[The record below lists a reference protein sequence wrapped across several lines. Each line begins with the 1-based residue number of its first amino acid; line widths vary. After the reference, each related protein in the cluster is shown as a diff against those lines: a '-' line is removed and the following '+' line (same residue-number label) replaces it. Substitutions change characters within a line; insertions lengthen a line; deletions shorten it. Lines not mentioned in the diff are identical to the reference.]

1 MYTHSEKHLILTRN
15 VVTKYG
21 ETRVMIK
28 SYVKL
33 YGPSLDKGIDAMD
46 ELLSNFKKWFR
57 NGRMVS
63 TIISFVD
70 PSIDYGAGKLIRDG
84 KETLGRYDYVIEWV
98 NPPSIEQVRGLIRHI
113 DQALEQ
119 TGCRYTIATG

>member
-1 MYTHSEKHLILTRN
+1 M
-15 VVTKYG
+15 TKYG

-46 ELLSNFKKWFR
+46 ELLSDFKKWFR

-63 TIISFVD
+63 AIVSVVD

-98 NPPSIEQVRGLIRHI
+98 NPPSLEQVRVLIRHI
-113 DQALEQ
+113 DQALEP
-119 TGCRYTIATG
+119 TGCKYTITTG

>member
-1 MYTHSEKHLILTRN
+1 MI
-15 VVTKYG
+15 
-21 ETRVMIK
+21 IK

-63 TIISFVD
+63 AIVSVVD
-70 PSIDYGAGKLIRDG
+70 PSIDYGAGKLI
-84 KETLGRYDYVIEWV
+84 
-98 NPPSIEQVRGLIRHI
+98 
-113 DQALEQ
+113 
-119 TGCRYTIATG
+119 

>member
-1 MYTHSEKHLILTRN
+1 MYAHSERHLILTRS

-46 ELLSNFKKWFR
+46 ELLGNFKKWFR

-63 TIISFVD
+63 AIVSVVD

-84 KETLGRYDYVIEWV
+84 KETLGRYDYVNERIE
-98 NPPSIEQVRGLIRHI
+98 PPSIEQVRDLIRHI
-113 DQALEQ
+113 D
-119 TGCRYTIATG
+119 

>member
-1 MYTHSEKHLILTRN
+1 
-15 VVTKYG
+15 
-21 ETRVMIK
+21 MIK

-33 YGPSLDKGIDAMD
+33 YGPSLDKGIDALD
-46 ELLSNFKKWFR
+46 EILSSFKKWFR

-63 TIISFVD
+63 TIVSVVD

-98 NPPSIEQVRGLIRHI
+98 NPPSLEQVRGLIRHI

-119 TGCRYTIATG
+119 TGCRYTISTG